1 MIKEI
6 CPKGHYY
13 DAEKYPQCPHCQKEA
28 EDRQREQTEE
38 QNLKHPEQKVSVVNE
53 IETENRKEKTE
64 DRGFFGWIRKN
75 GKNIQQ
81 SEEPKTQ
88 KMIKEENIAYQKE
101 NKIAEDKTEDKS
113 EIIENKEEKKSQESE
128 KKSLQSLVNEVNRE
142 DELRTIGMWGTS
154 IEPVVGW
161 LVCITGKSI
170 GEAYRLKAG
179 KNHVG
184 RDIRMDVVISNDAKV
199 SREKHMTIM
208 YEPEARKFYLISA
221 ESEGMCYVNDNIVLN
236 NLELKKDDI
245 IKIGETKLWFV
256 PLCGENFT
264 WDEWIEK

>member
-13 DAEKYPQCPHCQKEA
+13 DAEKYPQCPHCQKEKEA

-38 QNLKHPEQKVSVVNE
+38 QNLKHSEQKVSVVNE
-53 IETENRKEKTE
+53 IATENRKEKIE
-64 DRGFFGWIRKN
+64 DRGFLGWIRKN

-88 KMIKEENIAYQKE
+88 KM
-101 NKIAEDKTEDKS
+101 
-113 EIIENKEEKKSQESE
+113 NKEEKKSQESE

-142 DELRTIGMWGTS
+142 DKLRTIGMWGTS

-179 KNHVG
+179 KNYVG

-208 YEPEARKFYLISA
+208 YEPEA
-221 ESEGMCYVNDNIVLN
+221 
-236 NLELKKDDI
+236 
-245 IKIGETKLWFV
+245 
-256 PLCGENFT
+256 
-264 WDEWIEK
+264 